1 MEPEQRGRASRAS
14 STSSLGREVRC
25 GCQYYQS
32 DSLLPER
39 SALLGRPPSRTMQ
52 QPPAVRCSEHE
63 YEPIAA
69 PTPSPSPKPVFPP
82 VVRITETDVVAV
94 ADSDDSIDDRA
105 RLPPELTR
113 IGDVVLPLDG
123 KIEDTAMEGR
133 ELGENGDTSEEQETP
148 QQLQERLEER
158 FLSAP
163 SPGAESRTDAEV
175 NTSQVD
181 SLALEELPLRR
192 GARGLPQRLKTQA
205 GKLRSRL
212 RNIQR
217 PTLGFA
223 DRQKPEKT
231 RSGSSGRSD
240 RSRTEKRPSRMD
252 RIRSSFSER
261 TRFNLPNRPRFSLPD
276 RSKFH
281 LPERPK
287 FNLKKPNIRLPN
299 ALTRSKKPS
308 SPVHE
313 QQRSTDSTVGS
324 RRNIFDLSTYPR
336 IFDRKSKNR
345 DEYTTS
351 TPKDSRAQ
359 SAESA
364 TFPRTR
370 KNPTLSDRWAQRF
383 EETAPYID
391 EDRSDAETAVER
403 ARPWRRPS
411 LEAPRL
417 SLGVAD
423 EALSSIP
430 WEEKRRL
437 EQLRY
442 TEYEQESTE
451 ASDRQARPRSEASRT
466 EEEEL
471 SERMEL
477 EPGLYKD
484 REEHKVVYREEDA
497 EEEWTD
503 ERIGREDF
511 RPVQR
516 SRSLEEVLHAR
527 EKEQY
532 GSNFPMVD
540 PRRYGVHKTPS
551 EEEEY
556 EEDMDMDEEPEPSSA
571 QSDREQQH
579 SSGSSCDRRRR
590 GVIEEIDSDEFFLR
604 EAGLS
609 QGDANLGKYLSH
621 EIRDAL
627 RDAIG
632 SNALADEDMRTVLVP
647 PQRPTRKRTT
657 RNQKEGS
664 IESYDTMPPVRPN
677 RDPNR
682 ARRSESADEQSRE
695 RTRSDSRHRVVYQTD
710 PGQELTA
717 PEPLDDIVVVKP
729 VRRKSRSSQRSQS
742 QTATEEPRPPSPSPV
757 PPVVPTRR
765 KRLRKQASAERVDHE
780 PRPICNG
787 HTEWTEKPLPPLPAT
802 TLDETRA
809 YASQGIMMM
818 TDSEEDI
825 RRLMTR
831 LREEEYMEPGPVPPK
846 RRSRSRGTSV
856 AQDEDRTS
864 HGAESLPEADYAEEE
879 IPPDDLEFA
888 RDLSGYAIVEKRDKP
903 ARPPPPPP
911 PQRRKRDKFATTPRP
926 ITAPKRPQR
935 AYSTLGPAKT
945 RDGEMLAESFPFAV
959 TLEPE
964 QSAGYVEVDSDDAEQ
979 KDLRSSEVLSKMQ
992 GRPLP
997 APPRPPRFR
1006 KDHHQ
1011 TTMERSAA
1019 VEATAATQTDPLPDD
1034 MVIEEEVTQAKLVVM
1049 PSRSGSQ
1056 ITVSTERIPSPSVM
1070 AAPLVPP
1077 LPSSQRLRKEDQ
1089 TEPAF
1094 DTVSLTDPSPAREP
1108 LESRHRSAPHLDPTG
1123 EEPLIRDED
1132 EHARAVRSVLL
1143 SNEPVR
1149 IGNLEVGDLRV
1160 DRLSVS
1166 QIEAGKI
1173 VASEVDALLISAS
1186 EIKGMGAV
1194 LEGSFS
1200 PSIIKELI
1208 AIRSHLEIAAASR
1221 ARDIQTDIP
1230 VKESRTVQQEQPRDQ
1245 HQQQEQQILQRQ
1257 SPTEDDKSMSIEEQ
1271 KVVKREVIESRD
1283 SDIPVTHTLAVA
1295 QVDIK
1300 ENPVTRTP
1308 NDRDIPLIH
1317 SPPIVATTKDKPLR
1331 FFDSESPLSL
1341 SSGIAKELEVEEFC
1355 RVSLTP
1361 SVTTTGETMESTSSA
1376 TDEASSEQTE
1386 TTEPGQDRDSS
1397 NETAELKSR
1406 KTRSRSPSPIS
1417 ISRTRETASPIRSLP
1432 PAISVTPDTP
1442 DVPSHSITS
1451 EMQPQRAV
1459 ISYTSCTESA
1469 SRERE
1474 TLREFSQSPLPSS
1487 FPIAGTHLIA
1497 FPASQVPAHF
1507 LSLAAQTD
1515 QRLDND
1521 PSIADSTRQLLR
1533 ILRLAG
1539 IKAMRHFVS
1548 YTSTMI
1554 GGDDTREKIKEVE
1567 LALCALLI
1575 LIAGLLIF
1583 FFGSTR
1589 TVTHHH
1595 HWDYFNPPK

>member
-69 PTPSPSPKPVFPP
+69 PTPTPSPSPKPVFPP

-133 ELGENGDTSEEQETP
+133 ELGETGDTSEEQETP

-163 SPGAESRTDAEV
+163 SPSAESRTDGEV

-212 RNIQR
+212 RSIQR
-217 PTLGFA
+217 PTLA
-223 DRQKPEKT
+223 KTDKT

-252 RIRSSFSER
+252 RIRSSFSEK

-313 QQRSTDSTVGS
+313 QRSTDSTVGS

-345 DEYTTS
+345 DEYATS

-391 EDRSDAETAVER
+391 EDRSDAETAAER

-442 TEYEQESTE
+442 MEYEQESTE
-451 ASDRQARPRSEASRT
+451 TSDRQARPRSEASRT

-471 SERMEL
+471 
-477 EPGLYKD
+477 EPTPRYKD
-484 REEHKVVYREEDA
+484 RQELKEEYTDEEDA
-497 EEEWTD
+497 EEDWTD
-503 ERIGREDF
+503 KRIDRQDF

-556 EEDMDMDEEPEPSSA
+556 EEDMDEDEEPEPSSA

-590 GVIEEIDSDEFFLR
+590 GVIEEIDSDELFLR
-604 EAGLS
+604 EAGLGR
-609 QGDANLGKYLSH
+609 GDANLGKYLSH

-627 RDAIG
+627 RDADG
-632 SNALADEDMRTVLVP
+632 SNALADDDTRMVLPVP
-647 PQRPTRKRTT
+647 PQRPTRKR
-657 RNQKEGS
+657 KEGS

-677 RDPNR
+677 R
-682 ARRSESADEQSRE
+682 ARRSESADEQFRE

-742 QTATEEPRPPSPSPV
+742 QIATEEPSPV
-757 PPVVPTRR
+757 PPVAPTRR
-765 KRLRKQASAERVDHE
+765 KRLRKQASTERIDHE
-780 PRPICNG
+780 PKPICNG
-787 HTEWTEKPLPPLPAT
+787 HTEWTEKPLPPLPAS
-802 TLDETRA
+802 TLEETRA
-809 YASQGIMMM
+809 YASQGIAMMA
-818 TDSEEDI
+818 DSEEDI

-831 LREEEYMEPGPVPPK
+831 LREEEYMEPGPIPPK

-879 IPPDDLEFA
+879 IPPDDLDFA

-911 PQRRKRDKFATTPRP
+911 QRRKREKFATTPRSEA
-926 ITAPKRPQR
+926 APKRPQR

-945 RDGEMLAESFPFAV
+945 RDGEVLAEPFPFAV

-964 QSAGYVEVDSDDAEQ
+964 QSTGYVEVDSDDAEQ

-1011 TTMERSAA
+1011 TLERSAA
-1019 VEATAATQTDPLPDD
+1019 VEATTATQTDPLPDD
-1034 MVIEEEVTQAKLVVM
+1034 MIIEEEVTQAKLVVT

-1056 ITVSTERIPSPSVM
+1056 ITVSTERIPSPSSIM
-1070 AAPLVPP
+1070 TAPLVPP

-1108 LESRHRSAPHLDPTG
+1108 LENRHRSAPHLDPTG
-1123 EEPLIRDED
+1123 EPELPIRDED
-1132 EHARAVRSVLL
+1132 EHARTVRSVLL

-1173 VASEVDALLISAS
+1173 VASEVDALLISVS
-1186 EIKGMGAV
+1186 EMKGMGAV
-1194 LEGSFS
+1194 LEGSLS

-1230 VKESRTVQQEQPRDQ
+1230 VRESRTVQQEQPRDQ
-1245 HQQQEQQILQRQ
+1245 QQQQPILQRQ
-1257 SPTEDDKSMSIEEQ
+1257 SPTEDDKSMSIEDQ

-1283 SDIPVTHTLAVA
+1283 RDIPVTHTLAVA

-1300 ENPVTRTP
+1300 ENPVTRT
-1308 NDRDIPLIH
+1308 
-1317 SPPIVATTKDKPLR
+1317 
-1331 FFDSESPLSL
+1331 LS
-1341 SSGIAKELEVEEFC
+1341 
-1355 RVSLTP
+1355 
-1361 SVTTTGETMESTSSA
+1361 
-1376 TDEASSEQTE
+1376 
-1386 TTEPGQDRDSS
+1386 
-1397 NETAELKSR
+1397 
-1406 KTRSRSPSPIS
+1406 
-1417 ISRTRETASPIRSLP
+1417 
-1432 PAISVTPDTP
+1432 
-1442 DVPSHSITS
+1442 
-1451 EMQPQRAV
+1451 
-1459 ISYTSCTESA
+1459 
-1469 SRERE
+1469 
-1474 TLREFSQSPLPSS
+1474 
-1487 FPIAGTHLIA
+1487 
-1497 FPASQVPAHF
+1497 
-1507 LSLAAQTD
+1507 
-1515 QRLDND
+1515 
-1521 PSIADSTRQLLR
+1521 
-1533 ILRLAG
+1533 
-1539 IKAMRHFVS
+1539 
-1548 YTSTMI
+1548 
-1554 GGDDTREKIKEVE
+1554 
-1567 LALCALLI
+1567 
-1575 LIAGLLIF
+1575 
-1583 FFGSTR
+1583 
-1589 TVTHHH
+1589 
-1595 HWDYFNPPK
+1595 NPPFV